1 MKSGGQM
8 ATLERIKKKR
18 EKRSRDLSLNS
29 FDLKEILSYYS
40 SRLLSSID
48 RLSN

>member
-8 ATLERIKKKR
+8 ATLERIKKKK
-18 EKRSRDLSLNS
+18 KRSRDLSLNS

>member
-8 ATLERIKKKR
+8 ATLERKKKR

-40 SRLLSSID
+40 SCLLSSID